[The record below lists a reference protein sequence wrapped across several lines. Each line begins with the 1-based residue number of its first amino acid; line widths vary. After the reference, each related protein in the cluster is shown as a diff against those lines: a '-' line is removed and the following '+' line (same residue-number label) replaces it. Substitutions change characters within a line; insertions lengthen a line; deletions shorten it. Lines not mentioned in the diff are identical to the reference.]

1 MLVILFNILNF
12 TKESTQSIVVTTVE
26 NQWTFTRVLKKAL
39 QFFWRAIVIMLITLI
54 VLEISYRYY
63 WIDFY
68 KTEFNALNKNHP
80 INPSKGTFLLFGDSF
95 SAQEISYSRLL
106 QDSSNINLI
115 NLSIPG
121 SCALQHELYAAK
133 KIKEYK
139 PNAVIFQVYVGND
152 LLDISHP
159 LNWGKVSFTRNVY
172 WLLRDQFTVIGYLN
186 YRIAQLDAVKIET
199 NKLPA
204 PIQEKT
210 FSTSL
215 YDSKTKLHILADNNF
230 GEKSAFL
237 LEGKNEQ
244 FKKLIQ
250 AYQQIVE
257 GIDDNTKIYFLVIPD
272 VVQASEYARNNYQS
286 IGMTFTNT
294 STLSTIDYPFYHEL
308 VKSFP
313 TANFINP
320 LGSFIE
326 EEKKGNRM
334 YFENDPHLNQKGQ
347 QLIYNLIKSKI
358 ETN

>member
-1 MLVILFNILNF
+1 M
-12 TKESTQSIVVTTVE
+12 E
-26 NQWTFTRVLKKAL
+26 NQWTFKSILKKIL
-39 QFFWRAIVIMLITLI
+39 QFLWRAFAITLITLI

-68 KTEFNALNKNHP
+68 KTEFKALNKNHP
-80 INPSKGTFLLFGDSF
+80 IIPSKKTALLFGDSF

-121 SCALQHELYAAK
+121 SCALQHELYAPK
-133 KIKEYK
+133 KINEYK

-159 LNWGKVSFTRNVY
+159 LNWEKVSFTRNLY

-186 YRIAQLDAVKIET
+186 YRIAQLDAVKIEM
-199 NKLPA
+199 NKLPST
-204 PIQEKT
+204 IQEKP

-237 LEGKNEQ
+237 LAEKNEQ
-244 FKKLIQ
+244 FKKLIH

-286 IGMTFTNT
+286 LGMTFTNT
-294 STLSTIDYPFYHEL
+294 SALTATNYPFYNEL

-313 TANFINP
+313 TATFINP
-320 LGSFIE
+320 LGNFIE

-358 ETN
+358 ENN

>member
-1 MLVILFNILNF
+1 M
-12 TKESTQSIVVTTVE
+12 E
-26 NQWTFTRVLKKAL
+26 NQWTFTSIFKKAL
-39 QFFWRAIVIMLITLI
+39 QFLWRALAITLITLI

-80 INPSKGTFLLFGDSF
+80 VNPSKKTVLLFGDSF
-95 SAQEISYSRLL
+95 SAQEISYARLL

-121 SCALQHELYAAK
+121 SCALQHELYSTK
-133 KIKEYK
+133 KINEYK
-139 PNAVIFQVYVGND
+139 PNAIIFQVYVGND

-159 LNWGKVSFTRNVY
+159 LNWEKVSFTRNLY
-172 WLLRDQFTVIGYLN
+172 WLLRDQFTVIGYIN

-199 NKLPA
+199 KKLPTT
-204 PIQEKT
+204 ILEKP

-237 LEGKNEQ
+237 LDGKNEQ

-250 AYQQIVE
+250 SYQQIVK
-257 GIDDNTKIYFLVIPD
+257 GIGNNIKIYFLIIPD
-272 VVQASEYARNNYQS
+272 VVQSSEYARKNYQS
-286 IGMTFTNT
+286 LGMTFTNT
-294 STLSTIDYPFYHEL
+294 SILSSTNYPFYNKL

-320 LGSFIE
+320 LGNFIE